1 MYQYLVL
8 FLVHATLNYSLNY
21 FNKIWQCAFVFVLLA
36 LLTNLTA
43 LAYNAR
49 RATQIV
55 LLSSILGFILHF
67 NKTYFIQGEPVSGIF
82 FASYLSVLI
91 SCGSSAFLC
100 CFLHTQKKFTTL
112 SSSLVSI
119 LFAAFIDGCIMAGFF
134 IPIYSMVIVSKIFF
148 KEVGIKL
155 LYVSA
160 IYFLNLKKNYR
171 RSKEIF
177 SISLTQKVL
186 NKP

>member
-8 FLVHATLNYSLNY
+8 FLTHATLSYFLNF
-21 FNKIWQCAFVFVLLA
+21 FNKIWQCAFVFVLLV
-36 LLTNLTA
+36 LLTNFIA
-43 LAYNAR
+43 LAYNAKR
-49 RATQIV
+49 TAQIV
-55 LLSSILGFILHF
+55 FPSIFLGFILHV
-67 NKTYFIQGEPVSGIF
+67 NQIYFIQGEPVSGIF

-100 CFLHTQKKFTTL
+100 GFLYNKKKFTTL

-119 LFAAFIDGCIMAGFF
+119 LFAAFVDGCIMAGFF
-134 IPIYSMVIVSKIFF
+134 ISIYSMALVSKIFI
-148 KEVGIKL
+148 KEVGLKF

-171 RSKEIF
+171 RSRETF
-177 SISLTQKVL
+177 SISVAQKV
-186 NKP
+186 